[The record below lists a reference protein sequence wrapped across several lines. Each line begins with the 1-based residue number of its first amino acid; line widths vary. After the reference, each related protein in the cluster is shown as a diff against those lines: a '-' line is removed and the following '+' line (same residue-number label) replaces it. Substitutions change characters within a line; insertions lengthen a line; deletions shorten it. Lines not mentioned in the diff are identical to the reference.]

1 LPHSFDG
8 DATFVLST
16 GLSIRVPN
24 NQLITPHISMD
35 RSGARII
42 EEDKP
47 ELLFG
52 GVGNQPTTLGRYF
65 LTAAYL
71 MVNHDARTFTMWQAN
86 PTSKSNLVPVVGSE
100 YTDDSGCGD
109 GGGDGGQDDGGGN
122 AGGSNST
129 PDPNAT
135 TSSGGASTGAIA
147 GGVVGGVGGLAAI
160 AALLFLLRRM
170 KKKNL
175 EAMSDLHP
183 VQADNQQYA
192 PGGYYKTA
200 PTEPH
205 EAPGQEHIPQEMDA
219 YRHIGEELDGHGSV
233 AWTPNSGTVMGSSV
247 TYELDGGGMP
257 REYGNAR

>member
-1 LPHSFDG
+1 
-8 DATFVLST
+8 
-16 GLSIRVPN
+16 
-24 NQLITPHISMD
+24 MD

-42 EEDKP
+42 EEDRP

-71 MVNHDARTFTMWQAN
+71 MVNHDAHTFTMWQAN

-109 GGGDGGQDDGGGN
+109 SGDGGDGGEDNGGGH
-122 AGGSNST
+122 AGGSNPT
-129 PDPNAT
+129 PDPNET
-135 TSSGGASTGAIA
+135 TSSGVNVGAIA

-160 AALLFLLRRM
+160 AVLFFLLSRRK

-183 VQADNQQYA
+183 VQADNHQYA
-192 PGGYYKTA
+192 PGGGQFYYKTA

-219 YRHIGEELDGHGSV
+219 HRYIGEELDGHGSV
-233 AWTPNSGTVMGSSV
+233 VWTPNSGTVIGSSV
-247 TYELDGGGMP
+247 TYELDGGALP
-257 REYGNAR
+257 REYRSAR